1 MRQRCEVTGIF
12 TIEVDAK
19 NTRDAE
25 QRATRILRDSGITGH
40 VINVKKKRE
49 DENC

>member
-1 MRQRCEVTGIF
+1 LRQRCEVTGIF

-19 NTRDAE
+19 DTRDAT
-25 QRATRILRDSGITGH
+25 TRILRDSGITGH
-40 VINVKKKRE
+40 VIDVKKKRE